1 MFLGFIT
8 FASTAY
14 AITADTVLARIE
26 SMIVQPLISF
36 MFAVALLVFIWGA
49 AQFIS
54 NQGGGEEKKLI
65 DGKNHM
71 LWGLVGILIMISV
84 YGIMRITINTFGLTG
99 PKGAITLPV
108 K

>member
-8 FASTAY
+8 FAQTAY
-14 AITADTVLARIE
+14 AITADTVVARIE

-36 MFAVALLVFIWGA
+36 MFAIALLVFIWGA

-71 LWGLVGILIMISV
+71 LWGIVGILIMVSV
-84 YGIMRITINTFGLTG
+84 YGLMRLTINTFGLSG
-99 PKGAITLPV
+99 PNGAIQLPT